1 MMFTCPPN
9 AVVMAGRS
17 LDLVAQAIRE
27 AQRWRARNGLP
38 ALDAYAKL
46 LAAVTANATPVAVD
60 GHADSPAAP
69 VVEAEAMT
77 THEAA
82 ALLGVSDR
90 TARRLA
96 PELGARRV
104 GRAWLLDRAAVLEHA
119 EGATP

>member
-1 MMFTCPPN
+1 MSGYSRRR
-9 AVVMAGRS
+9 V
-17 LDLVAQAIRE
+17 IRGIIG
-27 AQRWRARNGLP
+27 Q
-38 ALDAYAKL
+38 
-46 LAAVTANATPVAVD
+46 V
-60 GHADSPAAP
+60 
-69 VVEAEAMT
+69 EAMT